1 MVVNNKEDIEALL
14 RLVDESDKIKVLFI
28 MPESAGDIFLS
39 TSLLESLK
47 EMYNNAEIYFACKE
61 EYFDILKN
69 NSYIYKI
76 IPYNPIMENQILMEG
91 TGEWKGIFNIS
102 IMAPVFTQRYLNYLN
117 NGIGRVAFNIRK

>member
-1 MVVNNKEDIEALL
+1 MKNNEQQIEALL
-14 RLVDESDKIKVLFI
+14 RIVDESNKIKILFI
-28 MPESAGDIFLS
+28 MPESAGDIFLA

-47 EMYNNAEIYFACKE
+47 EMYNDAEIYFACKE

-69 NSYIYKI
+69 NPDIYKV